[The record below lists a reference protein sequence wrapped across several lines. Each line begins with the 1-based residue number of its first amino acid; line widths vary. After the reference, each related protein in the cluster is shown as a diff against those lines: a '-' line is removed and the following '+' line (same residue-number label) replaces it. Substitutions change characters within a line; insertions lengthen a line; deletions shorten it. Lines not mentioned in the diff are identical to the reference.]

1 MNFANFPNTI
11 LKKMK
16 KTVLYILIFLF
27 FNTIIY
33 GQSIKKIQQIL
44 SGIPSSTKIAISII
58 NANTGELIFEKNS
71 AVPMIPASNTKLF
84 TTAGALY
91 IMGNQH
97 LFETQLL
104 SDDSDFSDSTING
117 NLFIKG
123 LGNSIFTENDLDS
136 LILKIKEIGISE
148 ITGNIIAD
156 DTYFDNLYI
165 RDEWIVDEQAN
176 VKLPPISALVM
187 NINQIVISLI
197 SNGKVG
203 TKLKY
208 SITPDAPFIDVE
220 MKAKVTNFRSH
231 PAISLTSS
239 GEKITLTVTGGLR
252 KKSTQS
258 SYVVNVDN
266 PPLFISLLLKEKLL
280 KNAIKVLGKS
290 ESGKASNNLNEIIS
304 DELEINKLISLI
316 NKNSNNYL
324 AECLFKSVGAF
335 FSGEEGNSFYATQ
348 AILTTF
354 EEDNVIDD
362 QTAVVDGS
370 GISRFN
376 TITTGSISRLLY
388 KIYKDKIYFNDFYNS
403 LSIYGIDGTL
413 RDRSNYKF
421 LKDNFRG
428 KTGTLNGVTAL
439 SGYLKNS
446 NNTDYIFSIIMEFKE
461 KGSNYHK
468 DIEDKILLELSK

>member
-1 MNFANFPNTI
+1 
-11 LKKMK
+11 MK
-16 KTVLYILIFLF
+16 KLF
-27 FNTIIY
+27 FYFHFLIIFNLSLSA
-33 GQSIKKIQQIL
+33 QSIKKIQQII
-44 SGIPSSTKIAISII
+44 SAIPSSTKIAVSII
-58 NANTGELIFEKNS
+58 NANTGKLFFEKNNS
-71 AVPMIPASNTKLF
+71 VPLIPASNTKLF

-91 IMGNQH
+91 LMGNQH

-104 SDDSDFSDSTING
+104 SEDSDFTDSIING
-117 NLFIKG
+117 NLYIKG
-123 LGNSIFTENDLDS
+123 YGNSTFTENDLDS
-136 LILKIKEIGISE
+136 LILNLKEIGISE

-156 DTYFDNLYI
+156 DTYFDNLYM
-165 RDEWIVDEQAN
+165 RDEWIVDEHAN
-176 VKLPPISALVM
+176 VKLPPISALVL
-187 NINQIVISLI
+187 NRNQIVVTLS
-197 SNGKVG
+197 SKGKIG

-208 SITPDAPFIDVE
+208 SISPDAPFIDVE
-220 MKAKVTNFRSH
+220 MFAKVTKLRSQ
-231 PAISLTSS
+231 PSFNLICGNEKISL
-239 GEKITLTVTGGLR
+239 KISGGLR

-266 PPLFISLLLKEKLL
+266 PPLFISLLLREKLF
-280 KNAIKVLGKS
+280 KNGIKILGKS
-290 ESGKASNNLNEIIS
+290 TFGKSPNNLTEITS
-304 DELEINKLISLI
+304 KELHINKLISLI

-403 LSIYGIDGTL
+403 LAIYGIDGTL
-413 RDRSNYKF
+413 RDRSNFKF

-446 NNTDYIFSIIMEFKE
+446 DNTDYIVSIIMEYKT
-461 KGSNYHK
+461 KSSYYYK
-468 DIEDKILLELSK
+468 DIEDKILMELSK